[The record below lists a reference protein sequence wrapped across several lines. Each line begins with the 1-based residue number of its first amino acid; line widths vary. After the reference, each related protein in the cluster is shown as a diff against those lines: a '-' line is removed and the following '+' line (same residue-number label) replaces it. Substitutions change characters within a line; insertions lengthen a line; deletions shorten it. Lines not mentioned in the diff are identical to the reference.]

1 MEKYDWGDL
10 GLKILYVL
18 SVGIMIPAIFVAPNV
33 PKAMAPLLRELAKK
47 IDAKPQAL
55 QRSLLSLKHRK
66 LVTFK
71 KRKGKMVLV
80 ISVDGKERLV
90 YGSLRNVQLQ
100 RPVKWDGK
108 WRVIIFDI
116 PEKRKSAREALRKK
130 FCTLGLLR
138 IQKSCFVY
146 PYECR
151 EEIDTISSFFDVVED
166 ITYIIAES
174 FEGEQEAKEYFNL
187 HKPK

>member
-1 MEKYDWGDL
+1 MNKYDWGEL

-18 SVGIMIPAIFVAPNV
+18 SVGIMIPAAFVAPNV

-66 LVTFK
+66 LVTIRMK
-71 KRKGKMVLV
+71 KGNMSIV

-90 YGSLRNVQLQ
+90 RGTLQGLQLKK
-100 RPVKWDGK
+100 PAKWDGK
-108 WRVIIFDI
+108 WRIIIFDV
-116 PEKRKSAREALRKK
+116 PEKRKGAREALRKK
-130 FCTLGLLR
+130 FCSLGFLR

-151 EEIDTISSFFDVVED
+151 EEIDIISSFFDVVED

-174 FEGEQEAKEYFNL
+174 FEGEREAREYFTL
-187 HKPK
+187 K